1 MQQGYLDKIGQKQGM
16 GRNGPYTSYS
26 INVGGQWYNCGF
38 KPPAANEGDYIQFD
52 LVQKGQYTN
61 AQNIAVSP
69 QQAAQAAPPAQAE
82 NKGSSSSVPAE
93 GLPKNTHQIGISYQH
108 CQKEAH
114 RTLDV
119 LLRAEAVKLPA
130 KQAEK
135 YDAAMAL
142 VYEIAD
148 SYMLKLQSV
157 IDNGGVKLEDAIPEP
172 GDA

>member
-69 QQAAQAAPPAQAE
+69 QQAAQAAPQQQQQGVINKAPAGPLPV
-82 NKGSSSSVPAE
+82 NKKDVSI
-93 GLPKNTHQIGISYQH
+93 HYQSCRKDAINIVSTLLDH
-108 CQKEAH
+108 EA
-114 RTLDV
+114 L
-119 LLRAEAVKLPA
+119 ALPA
-130 KQAEK
+130 KKADK
-135 YDAAMAL
+135 MDAALAVVEEL
-142 VYEIAD
+142 TNQFY
-148 SYMLKLQSV
+148 LKLEDV
-157 IDNGGVKLEDAIPEP
+157 IAEGGVKLEDAIPEP